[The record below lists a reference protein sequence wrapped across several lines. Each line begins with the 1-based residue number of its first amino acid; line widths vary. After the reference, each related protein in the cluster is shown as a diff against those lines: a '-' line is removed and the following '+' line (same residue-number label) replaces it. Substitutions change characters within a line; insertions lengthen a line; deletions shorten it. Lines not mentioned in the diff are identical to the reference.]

1 MNTIRELKAKEKYD
15 NMLKRKNKEK
25 NIYKSKNSTLRIEK
39 MNLIKAVERKDKEIE
54 RLHNIID
61 KLEIDI
67 EIGTG
72 KYTYDTDYNRGLCD
86 AFIYMNDRLKE
97 LKGSE

>member
-1 MNTIRELKAKEKYD
+1 MNTIRELKQQEKYD
-15 NMLKRKNKEK
+15 NMLKRKN
-25 NIYKSKNSTLRIEK
+25 
-39 MNLIKAVERKDKEIE
+39 KEIE

-86 AFIYMNDRLKE
+86 AFIYMNDRLQE
-97 LKGSE
+97 LKEGDNNE